1 MEIKELMNGAVL
13 TYIMQ
18 NLQSTATKFFLSSFT
33 NRYIKNPVYEDHYS
47 TFSDVLHDFW
57 VNLPKLVSSLL
68 DNYTEQLK
76 VEAAFLAD
84 DSVEQIQFHLKGVLE
99 SWIDT
104 YFLKLNK
111 AGLQMEMEATC
122 DKEFESMLS
131 TLSETEQT
139 PQEIIQAMLKRI
151 VKQMVGVF
159 KQKWEDQMKDPT
171 AKASFEA
178 SYRAMI
184 VELTNRL
191 TGDAPDILTSLN
203 IAVPAQPPALPQIP
217 TTPLAQ
223 AAGNAQAATE
233 MPRLPEMPRVMEV
246 NREPEVSRAVEMPKL
261 PEVPKTPILPSVPL
275 HDPSSLAPPKPI
287 VEAEKEEEEE
297 EEDDD
302 DGYVMMEPQ
311 PKRLTINSL
320 TPTRNESPTPPPSV
334 PAAPQKQPSMILPP
348 FVPAVS
354 QNQSSVTLPP
364 PPPSI
369 PAPSQNQSSVILP
382 PSVPAAP
389 STLQV
394 SMIEPPTRATSSR
407 PSNSGITYTVS
418 NTSQNPPVNAQATL
432 HKPLHRPASL
442 ARPTSN
448 RRISSS

>member
-18 NLQSTATKFFLSSFT
+18 NLQSTAAKFFLSSFT

-84 DSVEQIQFHLKGVLE
+84 DSVEQIQLHLKGVLE

-131 TLSETEQT
+131 SLSETEQT
-139 PQEIIQAMLKRI
+139 PQEIIQTMLKRI

-223 AAGNAQAATE
+223 AATE
-233 MPRLPEMPRVMEV
+233 MPRLPEMPRVVEV
-246 NREPEVSRAVEMPKL
+246 VREPEVVRAVEMPKL

-275 HDPSSLAPPKPI
+275 HDPASLAPPKPI
-287 VEAEKEEEEE
+287 AEAEKEKEK
-297 EEDDD
+297 DDD
-302 DGYVMMEPQ
+302 DDDDDYIMVEPA
-311 PKRLTINSL
+311 PKRPIHSL
-320 TPTRNESPTPPPSV
+320 TPTRNESPVPPPSV

-348 FVPAVS
+348 SVSAVS
-354 QNQSSVTLPP
+354 QNRSSVMLPP
-364 PPPSI
+364 PPPS
-369 PAPSQNQSSVILP
+369 
-382 PSVPAAP
+382 VPAASQNP

-394 SMIEPPTRATSSR
+394 SMIEPPTRVTSSH

-418 NTSQNPPVNAQATL
+418 NTSQNAPVNAQATL
-432 HKPLHRPASL
+432 HKPLPRPAPL